1 MHTWCEPASSLW
13 SSQLPLRVKPVSA
26 MSLEQHRWSSVPLTL
41 SFAAVPVKRA
51 SARRSVM
58 HTLVVVE
65 ACRGDP
71 C

>member
-41 SFAAVPVKRA
+41 SFAVAALVERA
-51 SARRSVM
+51 SARRSGMYVYN
-58 HTLVVVE
+58 T
-65 ACRGDP
+65 C
-71 C
+71 